1 MALAVSFAFLAA
13 CGFASGNILVRVGT
27 QRVPA
32 PTAAL
37 LTVLSGMT
45 LVLGLALILRS
56 EDIFSLSLEA
66 MGWILV
72 MGIMGYPMAR
82 LFIVTAISIVGAT
95 RAVPMSGLQ
104 PVIAFALGVLLLVNA
119 LICWL
124 P

>member
-1 MALAVSFAFLAA
+1 
-13 CGFASGNILVRVGT
+13 
-27 QRVPA
+27 
-32 PTAAL
+32 
-37 LTVLSGMT
+37 MT
-45 LVLGLALILRS
+45 LVLGLALILRY

-82 LFIVTAISIVGAT
+82 LFIVTAISMVGAT

-104 PVIAFALGVLLLVNA
+104 PVIAFALGVPLLVNA